1 MILCCFTTTPLLF
14 FLYSLTG
21 TSFFD
26 GYFLLRQ
33 VLPSSTGT
41 SFFDR
46 YFPIAKD
53 NIFLILLLPG
63 QPSMR
68 FLRSVKLIIRL
79 DGSLSIQ
86 FITYILCV
94 QSKPKHCL
102 ILKVIGIFT
111 E

>member
-1 MILCCFTTTPLLF
+1 MIFCCFTTTPLLF
-14 FLYSLTG
+14 FLYSL
-21 TSFFD
+21 
-26 GYFLLRQ
+26 
-33 VLPSSTGT
+33 TGT

-94 QSKPKHCL
+94 QSKHT
-102 ILKVIGIFT
+102 V
-111 E
+111 